1 MQLNGG
7 MPMSDIAGEE
17 TEDNIFGYDFPD
29 EALEAAACAERI
41 AAYTQIAYC
50 TMGVCPGG

>member
-1 MQLNGG
+1 MGSCAG
-7 MPMSDIAGEE
+7 DESDDDVLRSEIS
-17 TEDNIFGYDFPD
+17 D
-29 EALEAAACAERI
+29 EALEAAACAERM

>member
-1 MQLNGG
+1 
-7 MPMSDIAGEE
+7 MSDIADKE
-17 TEDNIFGYDFPD
+17 TGDDIFGYDFHD
-29 EALEAAACAERI
+29 EALEAAACAERM

>member
-1 MQLNGG
+1 
-7 MPMSDIAGEE
+7 MSDIAGEE
-17 TEDNIFGYDFPD
+17 TGDDIFGYDCPD
-29 EALEAAACAERI
+29 EALEAAACAERM